1 MILDENADFTQMG
14 PGNLQVCLTVSNYV
28 LKDAAVNLSVKET
41 GLRVASSILENNTEV
56 QMIDLVRLTVNML
69 KTNYISPSLGVFL
82 KKLIRRTSKIEIALL
97 LQPLFEYQPV
107 PRKVLMNELFSY
119 DEPLFCPV
127 WFSTQ
132 IWMLLF
138 DEDLALLARKINNKF
153 GITLRSEVFEL
164 KLEKES
170 KNLFLFV

>member
-97 LQPLFEYQPV
+97 L
-107 PRKVLMNELFSY
+107 
-119 DEPLFCPV
+119 
-127 WFSTQ
+127 
-132 IWMLLF
+132 
-138 DEDLALLARKINNKF
+138 
-153 GITLRSEVFEL
+153 
-164 KLEKES
+164 
-170 KNLFLFV
+170 